1 VISSSSI
8 TLALL
13 LTCYKELTT
22 NLSVQLAP
30 KHHSGLLLANPVMT
44 ASGTFGYGTEYSHLF
59 DIQRLGAIVC
69 KGTTLKP
76 REGNPQ
82 PRLAETACGVL
93 NSIGL
98 QNIGVEALIKQ
109 KAPIWASWR
118 VPVIVNIAGETV
130 DDYAQLAGKLDG
142 VAGISAIEV
151 NIGCPN
157 IKAGGAE
164 FGADPKSAAEVTAA
178 VKTATSLPVL
188 VKLTPN
194 TSDIAKVALAVA
206 EAGADAISLINTMKG
221 MVIDITRR
229 RPLLGNITGGL
240 SGPAIKPVA
249 LYMVYEVAGTV
260 GIPVIGCGGIATASD
275 ALEFIMAGASAIQV
289 GTASFTNP
297 RSPLDVLQGI
307 EQFMQ
312 QEGITDITELIGVA
326 RR

>member
-1 VISSSSI
+1 
-8 TLALL
+8 
-13 LTCYKELTT
+13 
-22 NLSVQLAP
+22 
-30 KHHSGLLLANPVMT
+30 MT

-59 DIQRLGAIVC
+59 DIQKLGAIVC
-69 KGTTLKP
+69 KGTTLEP
-76 REGNPQ
+76 RDGNPQ

-164 FGADPKSAAEVTAA
+164 FGGDPKSAATVTAT

-194 TSDIAKVALAVA
+194 TSDIANIALAVA

-221 MVIDITRR
+221 MVIDITHR

-249 LYMVYEVAGTV
+249 LYMVYEVAGAV
-260 GIPVIGCGGIATASD
+260 GLPVIGCGGIATASD

-297 RSPLDVLQGI
+297 RSPFDVLQGI

-312 QEGITDITELIGVA
+312 QEGITDIAELIGVA